1 MPLFRAAL
9 PLLLSAAV
17 LGACSPTFNWR
28 EVRVDPAPLHAML
41 PCKPDHGSRVVAM
54 GPRQVELAVT
64 GCDAGGAT
72 FAVLQADLHEAGAA
86 DEALRNWNRATL
98 ANLHAVD
105 GRTRPFVPPGATAL
119 PSSLRA
125 SAAGQRADGTAVR
138 GEAAY
143 FARGGNVFQAV
154 VYAADPKPEAVQTFF
169 DGLKFE

>member
-1 MPLFRAAL
+1 MPRFRAAL
-9 PLLLSAAV
+9 LLAAAA

-28 EVRVDPAPLHAML
+28 EVRVDPAPLRAML

-54 GPRQVELAVT
+54 GPRRVELAVT

-72 FAVLQADLHEAGAA
+72 FAVLQADLGDPGAV

-98 ANLHAVD
+98 ANLHAPE
-105 GRTRPFVPPGATAL
+105 GRSQPFLPPGATPL
-119 PSSLRA
+119 PSSVRVSA
-125 SAAGQRADGTAVR
+125 SGQRADGTAVR

-143 FARGGNVFQAV
+143 FARGSSVFQAV